1 MVLLNYPQIR
11 VNLELWS
18 LFFQELLSRQ
28 HEGKRTKTQTDR
40 LEAQLQTEMKIRTDL
55 ENRNTSLDQEISKV
69 YKLTLQK

>member
-1 MVLLNYPQIR
+1 M
-11 VNLELWS
+11 
-18 LFFQELLSRQ
+18 LSRQ

-69 YKLTLQK
+69 IYFSRNSELSEKDLVFSSPEPLGSLVSL